1 MKDYYSVLGVS
12 PSASAKEIQNAY
24 RRIATRN
31 HPDTHSGD
39 PEALK
44 RFQDATAAYNVLYSA
59 ERRADYDRKIAAVA
73 SVQDFFGRRE
83 RGRIFLETVLPAASA
98 AQQRGA
104 DECLVVL
111 APFALLRNGGEFKA
125 SVRKSGLSD
134 LQELIVKVP
143 PGADAAPWCRI
154 ENGGAMGKNG
164 APNGDMYVFFLP
176 QNPTTKR
183 RRS

>member
-1 MKDYYSVLGVS
+1 MKDFYSVLGVS
-12 PSASAKEIQNAY
+12 PSASAKEIQSAY

-44 RFQDATAAYNVLYSA
+44 RFHDATAAYNVIYSV

-83 RGRIFLETVLPAASA
+83 RGRMFLEAVLPAASA

-104 DECLVVL
+104 DECLVVP
-111 APFALLRNGGEFKA
+111 APLTLLRNGGELNIG
-125 SVRKSGLSD
+125 VRKPGLSD
-134 LQELIVKVP
+134 PRELIVKVP
-143 PGADAAPWCRI
+143 PGAEAAPWCKLD
-154 ENGGAMGKNG
+154 NGGATGKNG

-176 QNPTTKR
+176 QSQTIKR

>member
-12 PSASAKEIQNAY
+12 PSASAREIQNAH
-24 RRIATRN
+24 RRIAVAN

-44 RFQDATAAYNVLYSA
+44 RFQAATAAYNVLYNA
-59 ERRADYDRKIAAVA
+59 ERRADYDRKVAAIA

-83 RGRIFLETVLPAASA
+83 RGRILLETVLPAAPA

-104 DECLVVL
+104 DECLVVEARL
-111 APFALLRNGGEFKA
+111 ALLRNGGELNI
-125 SVRKSGLSD
+125 SVRKSGSPD
-134 LQELIVKVP
+134 LRELIVKVP
-143 PGADAAPWCRI
+143 PGAEAAPWCRL
-154 ENGGAMGKNG
+154 ENGGATGKNG

-176 QNPTTKR
+176 QSQTTKR